1 MIEVERKAWV
11 DNPVDLESRVK
22 RIARLQKKERMI
34 DFYFTPRKESHP
46 IDNCFRIRLED
57 KSAWVTFKRKKI
69 VRRSEVNEEM
79 NKEIR
84 NPVLLARLLEEAG
97 YIMFVRKEKH
107 ARIYRSRKYPG
118 TSIELHRVSDLGNFI
133 EVEVLCRR
141 KSDVPRALRNVQ
153 SIFREL
159 RIRPRDVEPRLYIEL
174 LREKQGRRKYR
185 FRPRARSLERSYQ

>member
-84 NPVLLARLLEEAG
+84 NPVLLARLYNGDAG
-97 YIMFVRKEKH
+97 TALRAVL
-107 ARIYRSRKYPG
+107 G
-118 TSIELHRVSDLGNFI
+118 TSLVSLVTIPLWISAGMALFELPLAG
-133 EVEVLCRR
+133 
-141 KSDVPRALRNVQ
+141 
-153 SIFREL
+153 
-159 RIRPRDVEPRLYIEL
+159 
-174 LREKQGRRKYR
+174 
-185 FRPRARSLERSYQ
+185 